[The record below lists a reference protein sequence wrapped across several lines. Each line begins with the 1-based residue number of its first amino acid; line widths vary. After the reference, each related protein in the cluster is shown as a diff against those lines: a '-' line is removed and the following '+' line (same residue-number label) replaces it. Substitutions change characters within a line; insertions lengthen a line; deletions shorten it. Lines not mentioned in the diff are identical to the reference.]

1 MPVTAMF
8 AGFLAPLYIFLAL
21 RVIGVRRSARIAL
34 GDGGDTVLARR
45 IRVHANFAEYAPL
58 TLVLMGLAESLQASR
73 STLYTIGGCLA
84 AGRLLHAIGVSQMN
98 EVILIRIAGV
108 ALTITAIIIASVAC
122 VRLAIAH
129 GV

>member
-1 MPVTAMF
+1 MPITAMF
-8 AGFLAPLYIFLAL
+8 AGLLAPLYILLAL

-34 GDGGDTVLARR
+34 GDGGDKALARR
-45 IRVHANFAEYAPL
+45 IRVHANFAEYTPF
-58 TLVLMGLAESLQASR
+58 TLVLMGLAESLQASHP
-73 STLYTIGGCLA
+73 TLYTIGGCLA
-84 AGRLLHAIGVSQMN
+84 AGRLLHAAGVSQMN

-129 GV
+129 GF